1 MTQPKPTAPKT
12 GAEHT
17 PGTDAVHLPDRTEE
31 ARNLATEGLEEMK
44 HGNKEEGTFLID
56 EARHLDRD
64 ATDAVVGKKH

>member
-1 MTQPKPTAPKT
+1 MTQAKPQAAET

-17 PGTDAVHLPDRTEE
+17 PGTDGVHLPDRSEE

-56 EARHLDRD
+56 EARHLDK
-64 ATDAVVGKKH
+64 AAANEVVGKKG